1 MRERLIDLSISF
13 AERKI
18 MGLEEYREKRDFNK
32 TREPRG
38 SRTRQTGERR
48 FMIHEHHASILHF
61 DFRMEIDGVAKSWSV
76 PRGPSM
82 NPKDRRL
89 AVQVE
94 DHPVDYMTFEGE
106 IPEGEYGA
114 GLSLIWDSG
123 TFEPE
128 GDPAEGWRRG
138 SLEFTLHGDK
148 LQGAFSLFKMKGRE
162 RNGKPQW
169 LLVKKSDEFASEDWQ
184 LVQRDP
190 RGAISKRRARPDHER
205 RVTKAKAKEGEA
217 VSIAAFLKRRELEG
231 DLALKIG
238 SEVVEVTSLDRL
250 YWPDEGYT
258 KGDLIRYY
266 VEMGKYILPYLK
278 DRPSILKR
286 YPNGIGGQMFFQ
298 HNVESA
304 PELLKTER
312 LESETGRM
320 LNYAVYTDLASITY
334 LANIGAIEQHPW
346 HSRTRNIDHPDYIV
360 FDLDPHGA
368 PFANVLEVALAM
380 RAVLKS
386 VKLTG
391 YPKTSGSSG
400 IHIYVP
406 VRPRY
411 EYEEVAEFSEQISMR
426 VAERLPKIATVERRI
441 AERKRDQVY
450 VDWQQNAKGKSAAS
464 VYSVRAK
471 PGASVST
478 PVTWQEI
485 SRGIK
490 ISDFTIETVPARI
503 KKKGDLWKEM
513 LKDRQS
519 LPKIKREQ

>member
-1 MRERLIDLSISF
+1 MS
-13 AERKI
+13 
-18 MGLEEYREKRDFNK
+18 LEEYREKRDFKK
-32 TREPRG
+32 TREPEGARTKRT
-38 SRTRQTGERR
+38 SRRR

-61 DFRMEIDGVAKSWSV
+61 DFRMEIDGVAKSWSI

-94 DHPVDYMTFEGE
+94 DHPVEYMTFEGE

-123 TFEPE
+123 TFDAE
-128 GDPAEGWRRG
+128 GDPAQGWERG

-148 LQGAFSLFKMKGRE
+148 LKGGFVLFKMKGRE

-169 LLVKKSDEFASEDWQ
+169 LLIKKKDEHADEERE

-190 RGAISKRRARPDHER
+190 RGAISKRRATRDHKR
-205 RVTKAKAKEGEA
+205 RVTKTKAKESEA
-217 VSIAAFLKRRELEG
+217 ISSATLLGKRELEG
-231 DLALKIG
+231 NLALKIG
-238 SEVVEVTSLDRL
+238 GNLLEVTSLDKP

-258 KGDLIRYY
+258 KGDLLRYY
-266 VEMGKYILPYLK
+266 LEIGKYIMPYLK

-286 YPNGIGGQMFFQ
+286 YPSGISGQMFFQ

-304 PELLKTER
+304 PGVLKTER

-320 LNYAVYTDLASITY
+320 LNYAVYTDLASLIY
-334 LANIGAIEQHPW
+334 LVNIGTIEQHPW
-346 HSRTRNIDHPDYIV
+346 HSRMSNIGHPDYIV

-368 PFANVLEVALAM
+368 PFANVLQVAIVM
-380 RAVLKS
+380 RDVLKS
-386 VKLTG
+386 LKLVG

-411 EYEEVAEFSEQISMR
+411 EYKQIADFSEQVSMR
-426 VAERLPKIATVERRI
+426 VAERLPNIATVERKI
-441 AERKRDQVY
+441 AERKKDQVY

-471 PGASVST
+471 PGATVST

-485 SRGIK
+485 SRGIE
-490 ISDFTIETVPARI
+490 ISDFTIETVPPRL

-519 LPKIKREQ
+519 LPKLKREQ